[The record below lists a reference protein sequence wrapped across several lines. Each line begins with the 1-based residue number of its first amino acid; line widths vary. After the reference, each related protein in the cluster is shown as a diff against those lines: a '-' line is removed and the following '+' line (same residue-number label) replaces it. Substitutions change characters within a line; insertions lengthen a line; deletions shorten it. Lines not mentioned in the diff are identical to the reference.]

1 MKNDTSIH
9 SKTLFLQGVKD
20 CIPTMLGYFSVALA
34 FGIVG
39 ISSGLSIIEITLL
52 SIFVYAG
59 AAQFIICALVAIQS
73 PISAIFLTVF
83 FVNSRMF
90 LQSLAL
96 VPAFKGNGFWSNL
109 GIGTLVTDE
118 SFGVAITKY
127 AKEKSLNATWMHGL
141 NISAYIL
148 WIVTSV
154 LGGLVGNL
162 IPKPEMFGLDYA
174 LSAMFIFL
182 LIAQFETIQKNKVM
196 FYLYLIVLTIICM
209 LVFTLFMPTYM
220 SIIISTLVASI
231 VGAVFNK

>member
-1 MKNDTSIH
+1 
-9 SKTLFLQGVKD
+9 
-20 CIPTMLGYFSVALA
+20 MLGYFSVALA

>member
-1 MKNDTSIH
+1 MTSTSITN
-9 SKTLFLQGVKD
+9 KGLFLQGVKD

-39 ISSGLSIIEITLL
+39 ISSDLSILEIALL

-59 AAQFIICALVAIQS
+59 AAQFIICALVAIHS
-73 PISAIFLTVF
+73 PISAILLTVF

-96 VPAFKGNGFWSNL
+96 VPAFKGNGFWSNV

-141 NISAYIL
+141 NISAYLL
-148 WIVTSV
+148 WIVTSII
-154 LGGLVGNL
+154 GGLVGNL

-174 LSAMFIFL
+174 LTAMFIFL
-182 LIAQFETIQKNKVM
+182 LIAQFETIHKSKVLV
-196 FYLYLIVLTIICM
+196 YLYLILLTIVCM
-209 LVFTLFMPTYM
+209 LILTLFMPTYL
-220 SIIISTLVASI
+220 SIIVSTIIASV
-231 VGAVFNK
+231 VGVVFDK

>member
-1 MKNDTSIH
+1 MNSYSVTHKAS
-9 SKTLFLQGVKD
+9 FLQGVKD

-39 ISSGLSIIEITLL
+39 VSSGLSILEITLL

-96 VPAFKGNGFWSNL
+96 VPAFKSNSFWSNI

-127 AKEKSLNATWMHGL
+127 AKEKSLNSTWMHGL
-141 NISAYIL
+141 NISAYLL
-148 WIVTSV
+148 WILTSI

-162 IPKPEMFGLDYA
+162 IPKPEAFGLDYA
-174 LSAMFIFL
+174 LTAMFIFL
-182 LIAQFETIQKNKVM
+182 LVAQFETIHKSKITV
-196 FYLYLIVLTIICM
+196 YIYLIVLTIVSM
-209 LVFTLFMPTYM
+209 MFLTLFMPTYL
-220 SIIISTLVASI
+220 SIIIATIIASV
-231 VGAVFNK
+231 VGVVFDK

>member
-1 MKNDTSIH
+1 MQESASIH
-9 SKTLFLQGVKD
+9 KSLFLQGVKD
-20 CIPTMLGYFSVALA
+20 CIPTMLGYFSVAIA
-34 FGIVG
+34 FGVVG
-39 ISSGLSIIEITLL
+39 VSSGLSILEIALL

-73 PISAIFLTVF
+73 PVSAIFLTIF
-83 FVNSRMF
+83 FVNSRLF

-96 VPAFKGNGFWSNL
+96 VPPFKNNGLWSNI

-148 WIVTSV
+148 WVATSI
-154 LGGLVGNL
+154 LGGLIGNL
-162 IPKPEMFGLDYA
+162 IPNPEMFGLDYA

-182 LIAQFETIQKNKVM
+182 LVAQFETIQKNKIM
-196 FYLYLIVLTIICM
+196 YHLWLICLTIFCM
-209 LVFTLFMPTYM
+209 LLFTLFMPTFL
-220 SIIISTLVASI
+220 SIILATLAASI
-231 VGAVFNK
+231 VGVVFDK

>member
-141 NISAYIL
+141 NISAYVL